1 MKQFN
6 WIQMIRAVLILLL
19 CSVLLGGCH
28 QKQQFEFGDFSYK
41 HRYEPVM
48 MGLKSSTDTFPI
60 DDVSLDFY
68 FGLFPVHDRTPKN
81 YYAKSHIE
89 NGNGEVFFAVYINAN
104 ADDSIVPEA
113 TYQDYSKL
121 ENYYFLKEISEED
134 AFSEAYSFSMDFWS
148 GVTYQHH
155 ESITIPKAVFSEG
168 MMTEKRGEFEIV
180 MIAWQP
186 IKEDGT
192 YYLSYRR
199 EMRVLYSVSDQ
210 GNIKLFD
217 LK

>member
-1 MKQFN
+1 M
-6 WIQMIRAVLILLL
+6 
-19 CSVLLGGCH
+19 
-28 QKQQFEFGDFSYK
+28 
-41 HRYEPVM
+41 
-48 MGLKSSTDTFPI
+48 
-60 DDVSLDFY
+60 
-68 FGLFPVHDRTPKN
+68 
-81 YYAKSHIE
+81 AKF
-89 NGNGEVFFAVYINAN
+89 FFAVYINAN

-121 ENYYFLKEISEED
+121 ENYFFLKEISEED

-168 MMTEKRGEFEIV
+168 MMTENRGEFEIV

>member
-41 HRYEPVM
+41 HRYDPVM

-60 DDVSLDFY
+60 ADVSLDFY
-68 FGLFPVHDRTPKN
+68 FGLFPVDARVPK
-81 YYAKSHIE
+81 YYYSKSHIE
-89 NGNGEVFFAVYINAN
+89 NGNDEVFFAVYINAN
-104 ADDSIVPEA
+104 PDDSIYPYQ
-113 TYQDYSKL
+113 TYHDYRDL
-121 ENYYFLKEISEED
+121 DNYYFLKEISEQD
-134 AFSEAYSFSMDFWS
+134 AFSEEYSFSIDFWS

-155 ESITIPKAVFSEG
+155 ENIIIPKTVFSEG
-168 MMTEKRGEFEIV
+168 MMTEDRGEFEVVI
-180 MIAWQP
+180 IAWQP

-192 YYLSYRR
+192 YFMSYRKD
-199 EMRVLYSVSDQ
+199 MSVLYSVTSK
-210 GNIKLFD
+210 GNLKLLNFQ
-217 LK
+217 